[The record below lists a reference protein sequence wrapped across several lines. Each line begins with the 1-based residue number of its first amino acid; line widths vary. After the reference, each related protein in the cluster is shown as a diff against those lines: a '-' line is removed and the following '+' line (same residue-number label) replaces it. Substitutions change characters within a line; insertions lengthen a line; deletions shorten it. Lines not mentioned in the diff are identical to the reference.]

1 MNHLDGIL
9 KLIENE
15 FRTIEANGKFRSK
28 DEVEHVY
35 KLMDIAK
42 DIYCIWQYEEEME
55 DGYSEA
61 SRESYRGGRSNDD
74 YSMARRR
81 SRGGRQS
88 RNDYARND
96 YNDSYRESNRSYR
109 RGGYSRDDAKE
120 EYVEELREM
129 MQNAPDEGT
138 RQSIQRMIQQME
150 RD

>member
-9 KLIENE
+9 KLIESE
-15 FRTIEANGKFRSK
+15 FKTIDANGKFRSRE
-28 DEVEHVY
+28 EVEHVY

-61 SRESYRGGRSNDD
+61 SRNRGGRSNDD

-81 SRGGRQS
+81 NRDGRYS

-96 YNDSYRESNRSYR
+96 YADSYRESNRSYR

>member
-9 KLIENE
+9 KLVESE

-42 DIYCIWQYEEEME
+42 DIYCIWAYEEEM
-55 DGYSEA
+55 GYSENDPN
-61 SRESYRGGRSNDD
+61 RMYDD

-81 SRGGRQS
+81 NRDGRYF
-88 RNDYARND
+88 RNDYP
-96 YNDSYRESNRSYR
+96 ERSYR
-109 RGGYSRDDAKE
+109 RGGYSRDDAKS
-120 EYVEELREM
+120 EYISELRDM